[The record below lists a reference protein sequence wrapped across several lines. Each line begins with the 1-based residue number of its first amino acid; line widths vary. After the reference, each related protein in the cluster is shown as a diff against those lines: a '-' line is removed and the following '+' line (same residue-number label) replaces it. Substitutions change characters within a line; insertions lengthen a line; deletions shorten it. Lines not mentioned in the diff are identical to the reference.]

1 MTETIRTLLPAK
13 IEKNDSSYSAV
24 EDLDK
29 VLRYAKSKNI
39 RNVALTGPF
48 GSGKSSVLHT
58 LMEDF
63 HEDGRVYLPISLATL
78 QADEDFTK
86 SEEQDKTLDTANKRA
101 ENLNRKIEY
110 SILQQIIYREKAKDV
125 PNSRFRRIVHLS
137 KEDLRKFSWGCI
149 ATIISFL
156 IVFEPSFAKVDTLY
170 NFFDFGYNL
179 NCFFD
184 FIGAGWLLFSIAY
197 IFRYIINFYSNSKLN
212 KLNLKDGEIEV
223 VEDNSIFNKHLDEIL
238 YFFQVT
244 NYNVVII
251 EDLDRFETPNIFL
264 KLRELCQLL
273 NESKIVDRHITF
285 IYAIKDDVFENEER
299 TKFFDYIT
307 TVIPVINPSNSKD
320 KLKNALEAQG
330 FQPEQIPDDEDL
342 SEMAFFIQD
351 MRILTNI
358 VNEYKQYYDKLCN
371 GNQKLDCTKL
381 LAMIVYKNYFPHDF
395 ALLHR
400 REGKVYTCIS
410 KKREFIKDAT
420 KNIDNKIK
428 EIVNK
433 IDKYNETK
441 ELEVND
447 LRFLFLHKLCNQF
460 QEQICSIEIDGQYYT
475 LETIAK
481 NGELFAKLLKSTTI
495 GYQYRSSYGCY
506 TRSRDVNFKDVD
518 KDTQYI
524 YKANLLS
531 QSNSYYTEEKEN
543 LERDKRVIISKRISD
558 LLTKYKCG
566 SLEAY
571 KGIGLSPLEDVFL
584 RRGYIDE
591 EYYDYISYF
600 YEGMVSLSDRD
611 LLLKIKQDLP
621 QPYEF
626 HIDKIENFVKEL
638 RPYMFDSDAILN
650 NDLLDYISQNSTQ
663 SENYSHFMDKMERDN
678 AQLGFMAQYY
688 QYGNNAVEVYRHFIN
703 WNREKSWENIMKW
716 NKSTEKDILLEGYLK
731 FCGNISDTQQIWLNN
746 NYAFLTEHS
755 DGLEL
760 ERCIRLVS
768 NCKFHIITNDNV
780 NLLDCVIDNN
790 AYEIN
795 NNNLIVIV
803 RHLVAEYKNI
813 EDCELNYTHISSTNN
828 VNVVK
833 YINDNIEKAIG
844 CFKDSNKNETKES
857 IIHLLNHDGLDIS
870 LKQVYLSDQHNLI
883 NNFNDINDEMYEYA
897 IKWFI
902 ILPNWENVETYYAYK
917 GNLTQEL
924 IDYIEKN
931 AMQLAEQKDTNVDNK
946 LFFQLFGEDILEN
959 ASYMK
964 LLSCFDRQFTN
975 HAEIKELCDE
985 KLKMLIVSNKIAF
998 NENMVAMMNE
1008 TDFLADFLIRH
1019 KDAFVKNLQ
1028 WSYGFTV
1035 DCVSNLF
1042 SSGKF
1047 SKVELN
1053 KILELVPTNIL
1064 VKTDHIAD
1072 EAIEVLLEI
1081 DDCKLEEQ
1089 SIFHFIKTAKNKD
1102 NAVKM
1107 ATDIIE
1113 NSHSDDD
1120 SITNILGF
1128 LGNDYAEISN
1138 HSKKAKI
1145 KVEVSNYKLL
1155 ECLKDKGYISS
1166 YRKEKDFYRVYHRTK
1181 V

>member
-1 MTETIRTLLPAK
+1 MEETIRTLLPTK
-13 IEKNDSSYSAV
+13 IEKNDSSYSTV
-24 EDLDK
+24 EELDK
-29 VLRYAKSKNI
+29 VLRYAELKNI
-39 RNVALTGPF
+39 RNIALTGPF

-63 HEDGRVYLPISLATL
+63 HENGRVYLPISLATL
-78 QADEDFTK
+78 QADEDFSK
-86 SEEQDKTLDTANKRA
+86 SEKQDKTQNATNK

-137 KEDLRKFSWGCI
+137 NGDLLKYSCGCI
-149 ATIISFL
+149 ATILSFL
-156 IVFEPSFAKVDTLY
+156 IVFEPSFAKVETLY
-170 NFFDFGYNL
+170 NFFDFGYRW
-179 NCFFD
+179 NCVFD

-197 IFRYIINFYSNSKLN
+197 VFRYIINFYSNSKLN

-244 NYNVVII
+244 KYNVVII

-273 NESKIVDRHITF
+273 NESKIIDRHITF

-320 KLKNALEAQG
+320 KLKSALEAQG
-330 FQPEQIPDDEDL
+330 FQPEQIPCDEDL

-358 VNEYKQYYDKLCN
+358 VNEYKQYYDKLCCN
-371 GNQKLDCTKL
+371 NQQLDCTKL

-400 REGKVYTCIS
+400 REGKVYACIS
-410 KKREFIKDAT
+410 KKREFIKEAT
-420 KNIDNKIK
+420 LNVDNKIA

-441 ELEVND
+441 ELEVSD
-447 LRFLFLHKLCNQF
+447 LRLLFLYKLRNKI
-460 QEQICSIEIDGQYYT
+460 QERICSIEIDGQSYT
-475 LETIAK
+475 LENIAK
-481 NGELFAKLLKSTTI
+481 SEELFAKLLKMSHI
-495 GYQYRSSYGCY
+495 NYQYYGRYGYDTSSH
-506 TRSRDVNFKDVD
+506 DVNFKDND

-524 YKANLLS
+524 YKASLLS
-531 QSNSYYTEEKEN
+531 KSISYYVEEKKK
-543 LERDKRVIISKRISD
+543 LEKDKRAIISKRISE

-611 LLLKIKQDLP
+611 LLLKIKQDMQ

-626 HIDKIENFVKEL
+626 HIDKVENFVKEL
-638 RPYMFDSDAILN
+638 KPYMFDSDAILN

-663 SENYSHFMDKMERDN
+663 SENFSHFMDKLERDD

-688 QYGNNAVEVYRHFIN
+688 QYGNNAAVVYRHFIN
-703 WNREKSWENIMKW
+703 WNREKSWENIMKR
-716 NKSTEKDILLEGYLK
+716 NKGTEKNILLEGYLK
-731 FCGNISDTQQIWLNN
+731 FCGNISDTQQQWLNE
-746 NYAFLTEHS
+746 NYTFLTEHY

-760 ERCIRLVS
+760 ERCIYLVS
-768 NCKFHIITNDNV
+768 ISKFHTITNDNV
-780 NLLDCVIDNN
+780 DLLDCVIDNN

-795 NNNLIVIV
+795 NSNLIVIV

-813 EDCELNYTHISSTNN
+813 KDYELNYTHISSTNN
-828 VNVVK
+828 ANVVT
-833 YINDNIEKAIG
+833 YINNNIEETIG
-844 CFKDSNKNETKES
+844 CLKDSNKNETQES

-870 LKQVYLSDQHNLI
+870 LKQVYLSGQHNLI
-883 NNFNDINDEMYEYA
+883 KNFDEINDEMNEYA

-902 ILPNWENVETYYAYK
+902 IQPNWENVETYYAHK

-924 IDYIEKN
+924 INYIEKN
-931 AMQLAEQKDTNVDNK
+931 AIQLAEQKDTNEDNN

-964 LLSCFDRQFTN
+964 LLSCFDCQFTN
-975 HAEIKELCDE
+975 HAEIKELCNE
-985 KLKMLIVSNKIAF
+985 KLKMLIVSDKIAF
-998 NENMVAMMNE
+998 NENMIAMMNE
-1008 TDFLADFLIRH
+1008 TDLLADFLIQH
-1019 KDAFVKNLQ
+1019 KDTFVKNLQ

-1035 DCVSNLF
+1035 DCVSKLF

-1047 SKVELN
+1047 SKIELS

-1072 EAIEVLLEI
+1072 NVIEVLLEI

-1089 SIFHFIKTAKNKD
+1089 SIFHFIKTAKNID

-1107 ATDIIE
+1107 ATATIE
-1113 NSHSDDD
+1113 DSHSDDD
-1120 SITNILGF
+1120 GITNILNF

-1145 KVEVSNYKLL
+1145 KVRDSNYKLL
-1155 ECLKDKGYISS
+1155 ECLKNKGYISS
-1166 YRKEKDFYRVYHRTK
+1166 YKKEKDFYRVYHRTK

>member
-1 MTETIRTLLPAK
+1 MEEIIRTLLPAK
-13 IEKNDSSYSAV
+13 IEKNDSSYSTV
-24 EDLDK
+24 KDLDK

-63 HEDGRVYLPISLATL
+63 HENGRVYLPISLATL
-78 QADEDFTK
+78 QADEDFSK
-86 SEEQDKTLDTANKRA
+86 SEKQDKAQNAANK

-137 KEDLRKFSWGCI
+137 KEDLCKYSWGCI

-170 NFFDFGYNL
+170 NFFDFGYKL
-179 NCFFD
+179 NCLFD

-197 IFRYIINFYSNSKLN
+197 VFRYIINFYSNSKLN

-244 NYNVVII
+244 KYNVVII

-273 NESKIVDRHITF
+273 NESKIIDRHITF

-320 KLKNALEAQG
+320 KLKSALEAQG
-330 FQPEQIPDDEDL
+330 FSMKQIPCDEDL

-358 VNEYKQYYDKLCN
+358 VNEYKQYYCKLCN
-371 GNQKLDCTKL
+371 GNQKLDYTKL

-400 REGKVYTCIS
+400 REGKVYACIS
-410 KKREFIKDAT
+410 KKREFINEA
-420 KNIDNKIK
+420 ISYVENKIK
-428 EIVNK
+428 EINNQ

-441 ELEVND
+441 ILKVRELR
-447 LRFLFLHKLCNQF
+447 LLFLYKLRNDIQNNLY
-460 QEQICSIEIDGQYYT
+460 SIEIDNNCYS
-475 LETIAK
+475 LEEIAADEK
-481 NGELFAKLLKSTTI
+481 LFAKLLKLTTI
-495 GYQYRSSYGCY
+495 RYNYYYTYGNRSNS
-506 TRSRDVNFKDVD
+506 SDVNFEVID

-524 YKANLLS
+524 YKANLIS
-531 QSNSYYTEEKEN
+531 KGISYYTEEKKK
-543 LERDKRVIISKRISD
+543 LEKDKRAIISKRISE

-566 SLEAY
+566 NLEIY

-621 QPYEF
+621 QPYEY
-626 HIDKIENFVKEL
+626 HIDKVENFVKEL

-650 NDLLDYISQNSTQ
+650 NELLDCISQNSTQ
-663 SENYSHFMDKMERDN
+663 SENFSHFMDKLERDD

-688 QYGNNAVEVYRHFIN
+688 QYGNNAAVVYRHFIN

-716 NKSTEKDILLEGYLK
+716 DNSTEKNILIEGYLK
-731 FCGNISDTQQIWLNN
+731 FCGNISDTQQLWLNE
-746 NYAFLTEHS
+746 NYKFLVEHYA
-755 DGLEL
+755 GLEL
-760 ERCIRLVS
+760 ERCIRLVPNS
-768 NCKFHIITNDNV
+768 KFRIITNDNV
-780 NLLDCVIDNN
+780 ELLDCVIDNN
-790 AYEIN
+790 AYKIN
-795 NNNLIVIV
+795 NSNLIVIV
-803 RHLVAEYKNI
+803 RHMVVEYKNI

-833 YINDNIEKAIG
+833 YINDNIEDAIG
-844 CFKDSNKNETKES
+844 CFKDSNKNETQES

-870 LKQVYLSDQHNLI
+870 NKQIYLCGQRNLLE
-883 NNFNDINDEMYEYA
+883 NFDKINDGMYEYA
-897 IKWFI
+897 IKWFLI
-902 ILPNWENVETYYAYK
+902 KPTWKNVETYYAYK

-931 AMQLAEQKDTNVDNK
+931 AMQLAEQKDTNEDNN

-964 LLSCFDRQFTN
+964 LLFCFDCQFTN

-985 KLKMLIVSNKIAF
+985 KLKMLIVSDKIAF
-998 NENMVAMMNE
+998 NENMVAIMNE
-1008 TDFLADFLIRH
+1008 TNLLAEFLIQH
-1019 KDAFVKNLQ
+1019 KDTFIKNLQ
-1028 WSYGFTV
+1028 LSYGFTGE
-1035 DCVSNLF
+1035 CVSKLF

-1047 SKVELN
+1047 SKVELS
-1053 KILELVPTNIL
+1053 KILELVPTSIL

-1072 EAIEVLLEI
+1072 EAIVVLLEM

-1089 SIFHFIKTAKNKD
+1089 SIFHFIEVAKHKD

-1107 ATDIIE
+1107 ATAIIE
-1113 NSHSDDD
+1113 NSHSDYDGIT
-1120 SITNILGF
+1120 SILNL

-1138 HSKKAKI
+1138 HSQKAKI
-1145 KVEVSNYKLL
+1145 KDWDSNHKLL
-1155 ECLKDKGYISS
+1155 ECLKGKGFISS
-1166 YRKEKDFYRVYHRTK
+1166 YKKEKDFYRVYHKTK